1 MTMAHVA
8 SYSPPSNWNRLGL
21 RGYSSVGR
29 PSLDPPPAWLCR
41 PARAPSPTS
50 WTTPETSELSD
61 EELLELAEREGHF
74 SFLEDPCEDVY
85 TWEDGEEA

>member
-41 PARAPSPTS
+41 PARAPSPT
-50 WTTPETSELSD
+50 
-61 EELLELAEREGHF
+61 LLELAEREGHF

-85 TWEDGEEA
+85 TWEDGEEV

>member
-29 PSLDPPPAWLCR
+29 PSLDPPPPRLCK
-41 PARAPSPTS
+41 PVRAPSLTS
-50 WTTPETSELSD
+50 WTTPDT
-61 EELLELAEREGHF
+61 
-74 SFLEDPCEDVY
+74 
-85 TWEDGEEA
+85 